1 MNYSIDPHIPY
12 NYKRTSCTVE
22 RLCEKYRGIITR
34 DICGKSEKGRNIYVL
49 KLGCGKRKI
58 LFAGAIHGREYV
70 TASFLFHSLELYASG
85 CEFRKIFEEY
95 SFYVVPVCNP
105 DSVEISLGL
114 DVPFERLDSFCHY
127 TNKDNA
133 RGVNLNAN
141 FPFEWDFVPK
151 ERHPGKSAASE
162 KETRFLMELC
172 ERICFEKMLS
182 LHCRGGCIYWKDRGN
197 GEIKGDFL
205 FADKIAR
212 GCNFYLCPVTENKED
227 YSGGFENWFRYRF
240 KKPALC
246 IELVSDENAPFDL
259 CCTEF
264 EKYTDWRNTKR
275 LFIES
280 V

>member
-1 MNYSIDPHIPY
+1 MGYITDPHIPY
-12 NYKRTSCTVE
+12 SYKRTSDTVKV
-22 RLCEKYRGIITR
+22 LCEKHRGVLAK

-58 LFAGAIHGREYV
+58 LFVGAMHGREYV
-70 TASFLFHSLELYASG
+70 TTSFLFRSLELYASG
-85 CEFRKIFEEY
+85 CEYRKIFEEY

-114 DVPFERLDSFCHY
+114 DVPFEKNENFCHY

-141 FPFEWDFVPK
+141 FPFEWDSVPK
-151 ERHPGKSAASE
+151 ERHPGKCAASE
-162 KETRFLMELC
+162 KETRFLINLC
-172 ERICFEKMLS
+172 ERNCFEKMLS
-182 LHCRGGCIYWKDRGN
+182 LHSRGGCIYWKDMGN
-197 GEIKGDFL
+197 GETKGDSL
-205 FADKIAR
+205 LAEKIAK
-212 GCNFYLCPVTENKED
+212 GCKLYLCSVTEKKED

-259 CCTEF
+259 CCAEF
-264 EKYTDWRNTKR
+264 EKYTDWKNTKR
-275 LFIES
+275 LFLEA